1 MTDQIILVLLSEAG
15 GVGKTTIAVNVA
27 YEWSLR
33 GRSVAIIDLDNNHSL
48 DAFVGLKPERD
59 LQKTTAKIF
68 DRDFDGSWPLKHIFG
83 SELISV
89 CQGCRG
95 LKEVGESLVLRKRRE
110 YALDKILKTYPIECE
125 LIILD
130 CRAGFDLIT
139 ENALAACTDILIP
152 VDMGVK
158 ARTVSS
164 LVNIIWQEFEEL
176 ELSPAPRMM
185 GLIPNHYNKDAAFHE
200 DFIEALTRIS
210 QQLEIKLYPPL
221 RTWQYLNNSAI
232 LGKPLKLLRSGDP
245 MNSIFSDIVD
255 DLEKI
260 KENKSN
266 G

>member
-1 MTDQIILVLLSEAG
+1 
-15 GVGKTTIAVNVA
+15 
-27 YEWSLR
+27 
-33 GRSVAIIDLDNNHSL
+33 
-48 DAFVGLKPERD
+48 
-59 LQKTTAKIF
+59 
-68 DRDFDGSWPLKHIFG
+68 
-83 SELISV
+83 
-89 CQGCRG
+89 
-95 LKEVGESLVLRKRRE
+95 KRRE
-110 YALDKILKTYPIECE
+110 YALDKILKAYPLDCE

-130 CRAGFDLIT
+130 CRAGFDLLT
-139 ENALAACTDILIP
+139 ENALAASTDILIP

-176 ELSPAPRMM
+176 ELSPSPRMM

-232 LGKPLKLLRSGDP
+232 LGKPLKIIRSGDR
-245 MNSIFSDIVD
+245 MNSIFAGIVD

-260 KENKSN
+260 KEN
-266 G
+266 